1 MGEHGTLIRVRT
13 PPWLTILDDT
23 IAACTTHHR
32 SDLAGKLEKR
42 RSSLLEP
49 KLRVP
54 VIGEPN
60 QGKSQLVNALV
71 NAEVCA
77 VGDDVTTITPTT
89 VTHSATPSAALVT
102 DVSTSGRRAI
112 GPSNEPTRIPVPVD
126 EVAKRALVSQRA
138 GEEVR
143 AEVGL
148 PRELLAAG
156 LVLIDTPAINS
167 TGPLRTAT
175 TFAALASADAVL
187 MISDATGELCT
198 SELELLKQVT
208 SLCPVVT
215 VVLTKIDIVPRWR
228 VVAERNRARLAAAGL
243 RVKVVPVSATVRLA
257 AAKTGDKQ
265 LNEESGFGELV
276 RTLSQDVLGNSDAI
290 YRGATAVLAAQ
301 ATKQLM
307 EPLSAAL
314 TQVHGG
320 EQGHAQVQYRAAQ
333 HRLDELRRRTTRWQT
348 MLADEVADLISDV
361 EYDLRDRTRKIIRSA
376 DEFFDV
382 ADPAKTWE
390 EFSEWL
396 REALVETA
404 DVNFAWLVERFQWV
418 AEKIARQVA
427 LEEAVPEEFATDGLM
442 DHVGGLEPPRVEKF
456 TIGQQLFIGLRG
468 SYGGLL
474 MFGLATT
481 IAGLPLINPISLG
494 AGAAFGAK
502 SIWDERSGRLKR
514 RQAQAKGAAQ
524 RHVDDFF
531 LSYGK
536 ASRDTARQVQRKLRD
551 HFQAVVERLQTG
563 VAEQANA
570 AKRAAEAE
578 LAERR
583 RRSQE
588 ITAEVE
594 RLVKLHKRIQ
604 ALVGQGSPPPK
615 ELTA

>member
-1 MGEHGTLIRVRT
+1 MRT
-13 PPWLTILDDT
+13 PPWLTVLDDT
-23 IAACTTHHR
+23 IAACITHHR

-89 VTHSATPSAALVT
+89 VTHSPTPVAALVT
-102 DVSTSGRRAI
+102 EISTSGRRAI
-112 GPSNEPTRIPVPVD
+112 GPSSEPARIPVPVD
-126 EVAKRALVSQRA
+126 EVARRALAA
-138 GEEVR
+138 GPAEAGGEVY

-156 LVLIDTPAINS
+156 LVLIDTPPVNS
-167 TGPLRTAT
+167 TGPQRTAT

-187 MISDATGELCT
+187 MISDATGELRS
-198 SELELLKQVT
+198 SELDLLKEVS

-228 VVAERNRARLAAAGL
+228 AVAERNRARLAAAGL
-243 RVKVVPVSATVRLA
+243 VRVKVVPVSATVRLA
-257 AAKTGDKQ
+257 AARAGDKQ

-276 RTLSQDVLGNSDAI
+276 RTLSKDVLANSDAI
-290 YRGATAVLAAQ
+290 NRGATAVLAAQ

-307 EPLSAAL
+307 VPLTEAL
-314 TQVHGG
+314 TEVRTG
-320 EQGHAQVQYRAAQ
+320 EQGRAQVLYRAAQ

-382 ADPAKTWE
+382 ADPARTWD
-390 EFSEWL
+390 EFAEWL

-427 LEEAVPEEFATDGLM
+427 LEEAVPEDVATDGLL
-442 DHVGGLEPPRVEKF
+442 DHVGGLEPPRIEKF
-456 TIGQQLFIGLRG
+456 TIGQQVFVGLRG

-502 SIWDERSGRLKR
+502 SIWDERTGRLKR
-514 RQAQAKGAAQ
+514 RQAVAKQAAQ

-536 ASRDTARQVQRKLRD
+536 ASKDTARQVQRKLRD
-551 HFQAVVERLQTG
+551 HFQGVVERLQTG
-563 VAEQANA
+563 VAEQATA
-570 AKRAAEAE
+570 AKRAADAE

-588 ITAEVE
+588 IAAEVD
-594 RLVKLHKRIQ
+594 RLVGLHKRIQ
-604 ALVGQGSPPPK
+604 ALVGQSPSPK

>member
-1 MGEHGTLIRVRT
+1 MGEHGRLFRVRT
-13 PPWLTILDDT
+13 QPWLTVLDDT
-23 IAACTTHHR
+23 IAACVTHHR
-32 SDLAGKLEKR
+32 TDLAGKLEKR
-42 RSSLLEP
+42 RTSLLAP
-49 KLRVP
+49 TLRVP
-54 VIGEPN
+54 VIGELN

-71 NAEVCA
+71 NAPVCA

-89 VTHSATPSAALVT
+89 VTHAATPTAALVT
-102 DVSTSGRRAI
+102 DVPTSGRRAI
-112 GPSNEPTRIPVPVD
+112 GPSNEPTRVPIPVD
-126 EVAKRALVSQRA
+126 EVARRALESTSPDVH
-138 GEEVR
+138 

-148 PRELLAAG
+148 PRELLASG
-156 LVLIDTPAINS
+156 LVLVDTPGLGG
-167 TGPLRTAT
+167 TGAVGAT
-175 TFAALASADAVL
+175 TFAMLASADAVL
-187 MISDATGELCT
+187 VASDATCELCA
-198 SELELLKQVT
+198 SELDLLKQVT

-215 VVLTKIDIVPRWR
+215 VVLTKIDMVPRWR
-228 VVAERNRARLAAAGL
+228 RVAERNRARLAAAGL

-257 AAKTGDKQ
+257 AAKTGDRQ

-276 RTLSQDVLGNSDAI
+276 RTLSQDVLGNADAI
-290 YRGATAVLAAQ
+290 ARGATAVLAAQ
-301 ATKQLM
+301 ATTQLLG
-307 EPLSAAL
+307 PLSDAL
-314 TQVHGG
+314 TEAKTG
-320 EQGHAQVQYRAAQ
+320 EQGRAQVQWRAAQ

-348 MLADEVADLISDV
+348 MLSDEVADLISDV
-361 EYDLRDRTRKIIRSA
+361 EYDLRDRTRKIIRAA
-376 DEFFDV
+376 DEFFDA

-390 EFSEWL
+390 DFELWL
-396 REALVETA
+396 RDALIETA
-404 DVNFAWLVERFQWV
+404 DVNFSWLVERFGWV

-427 LEEAVPEEFATDGLM
+427 LDEAVPAELASDGLL
-442 DHVGGLEPPRVEKF
+442 DHVGGLEPPRIEKF
-456 TIGQQLFIGLRG
+456 TVGQQLFVGLRG

-514 RQAQAKGAAQ
+514 RQALAKATAQ

-551 HFQAVVERLQTG
+551 HFTAVVEKLQSG
-563 VAEQANA
+563 IAEQAAN

-583 RRSQE
+583 RHHQQ
-588 ITAEVE
+588 IATEVD
-594 RLVKLHKRIQ
+594 RLVGLHKRIQ
-604 ALVGQGSPPPK
+604 ALVGQGTRR

>member
-1 MGEHGTLIRVRT
+1 VRT
-13 PPWLTILDDT
+13 PPWLTVLDDT
-23 IAACTTHHR
+23 IAACITHHR

-42 RSSLLEP
+42 RSLLIEP

-71 NAEVCA
+71 NAEICA

-89 VTHSATPSAALVT
+89 VTHSATPTAALVT
-102 DVSTSGRRAI
+102 EVSASGRRAI

-126 EVAKRALVSQRA
+126 EVAQRALVSQRA
-138 GEEVR
+138 DADIR

-175 TFAALASADAVL
+175 TFAALAGADAVL
-187 MISDATGELCT
+187 MISDATGELCS
-198 SELELLKQVT
+198 SELDLLKQV
-208 SLCPVVT
+208 SALCPVVT

-228 VVAERNRARLAAAGL
+228 AVAERNRARIAAAGL
-243 RVKVVPVSATVRLA
+243 RVKVVPVSASVRLA
-257 AAKTGDKQ
+257 AVKTGDKQ
-265 LNEESGFGELV
+265 LNEESGFADLV

-307 EPLSAAL
+307 VPLTDAL
-314 TQVHGG
+314 TEIRAD
-320 EQGHAQVQYRAAQ
+320 EQGRAQVQYRAAQ

-348 MLADEVADLISDV
+348 MLSDEVADLISDV
-361 EYDLRDRTRKIIRSA
+361 EYDLRDRTRKIVRSA
-376 DEFFDV
+376 DEFFDA
-382 ADPAKTWE
+382 ADPAKTWD
-390 EFSEWL
+390 EFADWL
-396 REALVETA
+396 KEALVETA

-427 LEEAVPEEFATDGLM
+427 LEEAVPEELATEGLL
-442 DHVGGLEPPRVEKF
+442 DHVGGLTPPRIEKF
-456 TIGQQLFIGLRG
+456 TVGQQLFVGLRG

-502 SIWDERSGRLKR
+502 SVWDERSGRLKR
-514 RQAQAKGAAQ
+514 RQALAKQTAQ

-536 ASRDTARQVQRKLRD
+536 ASKDTARQVQRKLRD

-563 VAEQANA
+563 IAEQANV

-588 ITAEVE
+588 IATEVE
-594 RLVKLHKRIQ
+594 RLVGLHKRIQ
-604 ALVGQGSPPPK
+604 ALVGQSPPPK

>member
-1 MGEHGTLIRVRT
+1 MVEHGTLFRVRT
-13 PPWLTILDDT
+13 PPWLTVLDDT
-23 IAACTTHHR
+23 IAACITHHR

-42 RSSLLEP
+42 RSLLLEP

-89 VTHSATPSAALVT
+89 VTHSPTATAALVT
-102 DVSTSGRRAI
+102 DVPTSGRRAI
-112 GPSNEPTRIPVPVD
+112 GTSNEPTRIPVPVE
-126 EVAKRALVSQRA
+126 EVAARALVSQRA
-138 GEEVR
+138 DAEIH

-156 LVLIDTPAINS
+156 LVLIDTPAVNGS
-167 TGPLRTAT
+167 GPLRTAST
-175 TFAALASADAVL
+175 LAALATADAVL
-187 MISDATGELCT
+187 MISDATGELCG
-198 SELELLKQVT
+198 SELELLKQVCT
-208 SLCPVVT
+208 LCPVVT

-228 VVAERNRARLAAAGL
+228 AVAERNRARLAAAGL
-243 RVKVVPVSATVRLA
+243 RVKVVPVSAMVRLA

-276 RTLSQDVLGNSDAI
+276 RTLSKDVLGNSDVI
-290 YRGATAVLAAQ
+290 YRGATAMMTAQ
-301 ATKQLM
+301 ATQALM
-307 EPLSAAL
+307 GPLTEAL
-314 TQVHGG
+314 TEIRSG
-320 EQGHAQVQYRAAQ
+320 EQGRAQTQYRAAQ
-333 HRLDELRRRTTRWQT
+333 HRLDELRRRTSRWQT
-348 MLADEVADLISDV
+348 MLSDEVADLMSDV
-361 EYDLRDRTRKIIRSA
+361 EYDLRDRTRKIVRAA
-376 DEFFDV
+376 DEFFDA
-382 ADPAKTWE
+382 ADPARTWDD
-390 EFSEWL
+390 FAEWL

-456 TIGQQLFIGLRG
+456 TVGQQLFVGLRG

-481 IAGLPLINPISLG
+481 IAGMPLINPISLG

-514 RQAQAKGAAQ
+514 RQAVAKSTAQ
-524 RHVDDFF
+524 RYVDDFF

-536 ASRDTARQVQRKLRD
+536 ASKDTTRQVQRKLRD

-563 VAEQANA
+563 IAEQANA

-588 ITAEVE
+588 ITAEVD
-594 RLVKLHKRIQ
+594 RLVVLHRRIQ
-604 ALVGQGSPPPK
+604 ALVGQAPPPK

>member
-1 MGEHGTLIRVRT
+1 MRT
-13 PPWLTILDDT
+13 PPWLTVLDDT
-23 IAACTTHHR
+23 IAACITHHR
-32 SDLAGKLEKR
+32 SDLAGKLER
-42 RSSLLEP
+42 RRTSLLEP
-49 KLRVP
+49 KLRIP

-89 VTHSATPSAALVT
+89 VTHAATPTAALVT

-112 GPSNEPTRIPVPVD
+112 GPSNEPTRVPVPVE

-138 GEEVR
+138 GEDVR

-228 VVAERNRARLAAAGL
+228 AVAERNRARLAAAGL
-243 RVKVVPVSATVRLA
+243 RVKVVPVSATMRLA

-276 RTLSQDVLGNSDAI
+276 RALSQDVLANSDAI

-320 EQGHAQVQYRAAQ
+320 EQGRAQLQYRAAQ

-348 MLADEVADLISDV
+348 MLSDEVADLISDV

-382 ADPAKTWE
+382 ADPAKTWD
-390 EFSEWL
+390 EFAEWL
-396 REALVETA
+396 RDALVETA

-427 LEEAVPEEFATDGLM
+427 LEEAVPEEFATEGLM

-514 RQAQAKGAAQ
+514 RQAQAKTAAQ

-536 ASRDTARQVQRKLRD
+536 ASKDTARQVQRKLRD
-551 HFQAVVERLQTG
+551 HFQGVVERLQTG
-563 VAEQANA
+563 VTEQANA

-594 RLVKLHKRIQ
+594 RLVTLHKRIQ
-604 ALVGQGSPPPK
+604 ALVGQGTPPPK

>member
-1 MGEHGTLIRVRT
+1 VRT
-13 PPWLTILDDT
+13 PPWLTVLDDT
-23 IAACTTHHR
+23 IAACITHHR
-32 SDLAGKLEKR
+32 SDLAGKLER
-42 RSSLLEP
+42 RRTSLLEP
-49 KLRVP
+49 KLRIP

-77 VGDDVTTITPTT
+77 VGDDVTTITSTT
-89 VTHSATPSAALVT
+89 VTHSATPTAALVT

-112 GPSNEPTRIPVPVD
+112 GPSNEPTRVPVPVE

-138 GEEVR
+138 GEDVS

-228 VVAERNRARLAAAGL
+228 AVAERNRARLAAAGL
-243 RVKVVPVSATVRLA
+243 RVKVIPVSATMRLA

-276 RTLSQDVLGNSDAI
+276 RALSQDVLANSDAI

-320 EQGHAQVQYRAAQ
+320 EQGRAQLQYRAAQ

-348 MLADEVADLISDV
+348 MLSDEVADLISDV

-382 ADPAKTWE
+382 ADPAKTWD
-390 EFSEWL
+390 EFAEWL
-396 REALVETA
+396 RDALVETA

-427 LEEAVPEEFATDGLM
+427 LEEAVPEEFATEGLM

-514 RQAQAKGAAQ
+514 RQAQAKTAAQ

-536 ASRDTARQVQRKLRD
+536 ASKDTARQVQRKLRD
-551 HFQAVVERLQTG
+551 HFQGVVERLQTG
-563 VAEQANA
+563 VTEQANA

-594 RLVKLHKRIQ
+594 RLVTLHKRIQ
-604 ALVGQGSPPPK
+604 ALVGQGTPPPK

>member
-1 MGEHGTLIRVRT
+1 VRT
-13 PPWLTILDDT
+13 PPWLTVLDDT
-23 IAACTTHHR
+23 IAACITHHR

-42 RSSLLEP
+42 RSLLLEP

-77 VGDDVTTITPTT
+77 VGDDVTTITPTS
-89 VTHSATPSAALVT
+89 VTHSKTPVAALVT
-102 DVSTSGRRAI
+102 DVSASGRRAI
-112 GPSNEPTRIPVPVD
+112 GPSNEPARIPVPVE

-138 GEEVR
+138 DGEIR

-167 TGPLRTAT
+167 TAPLRTAT
-175 TFAALASADAVL
+175 TFAALATADAVL

-198 SELELLKQVT
+198 SELDLLKQVT
-208 SLCPVVT
+208 SVCPVVT

-228 VVAERNRARLAAAGL
+228 AVAERNRARLAAAGL

-276 RTLSQDVLGNSDAI
+276 RTLSKDVLGNSDAI
-290 YRGATAVLAAQ
+290 YRGATAVAAAQ
-301 ATKQLM
+301 ATRQLM
-307 EPLSAAL
+307 EPLTAAL
-314 TQVHGG
+314 TEIRGG
-320 EQGHAQVQYRAAQ
+320 EQGRAQVQYRAAQ

-348 MLADEVADLISDV
+348 MLGDEVADLISDV
-361 EYDLRDRTRKIIRSA
+361 EYDLRDRTRKIVRA
-376 DEFFDV
+376 GEEFFDT
-382 ADPAKTWE
+382 ADPAKTWD
-390 EFSEWL
+390 EFAEWL

-442 DHVGGLEPPRVEKF
+442 DHVGGLEAPRVEKF
-456 TIGQQLFIGLRG
+456 TIGQQVFVGLRG

-481 IAGLPLINPISLG
+481 IAGMPLINPISLG

-514 RQAQAKGAAQ
+514 RQAQAKQAAQ

-536 ASRDTARQVQRKLRD
+536 ASKDTARQVQRKLRD
-551 HFQAVVERLQTG
+551 HFQGVVERLQAG
-563 VAEQANA
+563 VTEQANV
-570 AKRAAEAE
+570 AKRAADAE

-588 ITAEVE
+588 VTAEVE
-594 RLVKLHKRIQ
+594 RLVKLHQRIQ
-604 ALVGQGSPPPK
+604 ALVGQSSPPK

>member
-1 MGEHGTLIRVRT
+1 VRT
-13 PPWLTILDDT
+13 PPWLTVLDDT
-23 IAACTTHHR
+23 IAACITHHR
-32 SDLAGKLEKR
+32 SDLAGKLER
-42 RSSLLEP
+42 RRTSLLEP
-49 KLRVP
+49 KLRIP

-89 VTHSATPSAALVT
+89 VTHAATPTAALVT

-112 GPSNEPTRIPVPVD
+112 GPSNEPTRVPVPVE

-138 GEEVR
+138 GEDVR

-228 VVAERNRARLAAAGL
+228 AVAERNRARLAAAGL
-243 RVKVVPVSATVRLA
+243 RVKVVPVSATMRLA

-276 RTLSQDVLGNSDAI
+276 RALSQDVLANSDAI

-320 EQGHAQVQYRAAQ
+320 EQGRAQLQYRAAQ

-348 MLADEVADLISDV
+348 MLSDEVADLISDV

-382 ADPAKTWE
+382 ADPAKTWD
-390 EFSEWL
+390 EFAEWL
-396 REALVETA
+396 RDALVETA

-427 LEEAVPEEFATDGLM
+427 LEEAVPEEFATEGLM

-514 RQAQAKGAAQ
+514 RQAQAKTAAQ

-536 ASRDTARQVQRKLRD
+536 ASKDTARQVQRKLRD
-551 HFQAVVERLQTG
+551 HFQGVVERLQTG
-563 VAEQANA
+563 VTEQANA

-594 RLVKLHKRIQ
+594 RLVTLHKRIQ
-604 ALVGQGSPPPK
+604 ALVGQGTPPPK

>member
-1 MGEHGTLIRVRT
+1 MGEHGTLVRVRT
-13 PPWLTILDDT
+13 QPWLSVLDDT
-23 IAACTTHHR
+23 IAACITHHR
-32 SDLAGKLEKR
+32 TDLAGRLERR
-42 RSSLLEP
+42 RSLLLEP

-54 VIGEPN
+54 VIGELN

-71 NAEVCA
+71 NANVCA

-89 VTHSATPSAALVT
+89 VTHSPKPVAALVA
-102 DVSTSGRRAI
+102 DVPTSGRRAI

-126 EVAKRALVSQRA
+126 EVAKRALVSTPD
-138 GEEVR
+138 VH

-156 LVLIDTPAINS
+156 LVLIDTPALNS
-167 TGPLRTAT
+167 TGALRTAS
-175 TFAALASADAVL
+175 TFAALATADAVL
-187 MISDATGELCT
+187 MITDATGELCS
-198 SELELLKQVT
+198 SELDLLKEVT

-228 VVAERNRARLAAAGL
+228 RVAERNRARLAAAGL
-243 RVKVVPVSATVRLA
+243 RVKVVPVSASVRLA
-257 AAKTGDKQ
+257 AAQTGDKQ

-276 RTLSQDVLGNSDAI
+276 RTLSQDVLKNGDAI
-290 YRGATAVLAAQ
+290 ARGATAVLAAQ
-301 ATKQLM
+301 ATKELIG
-307 EPLSAAL
+307 PLTTAL
-314 TQVHGG
+314 TEARTG
-320 EQGHAQVQYRAAQ
+320 EQGRAQTLYRAAQ

-348 MLADEVADLISDV
+348 MLSDEVADLISDV
-361 EYDLRDRTRKIIRSA
+361 EYDLRDRTRKIVRSA
-376 DEFFDV
+376 DEFFDT
-382 ADPAKTWE
+382 ADPAKTWDD
-390 EFSEWL
+390 FGDWL
-396 REALVETA
+396 RDALADTA
-404 DVNFAWLVERFQWV
+404 EVNFAWLVERFQWV

-427 LEEAVPEEFATDGLM
+427 LEEAVPEDVAAEGML
-442 DHVGGLEPPRVEKF
+442 DHVGGLEPPRIEKF
-456 TIGQQLFIGLRG
+456 TIGQQVFVGLRG

-481 IAGLPLINPISLG
+481 IAGMPLINPISLS

-514 RQAQAKGAAQ
+514 RQALAKQTAQ

-536 ASRDTARQVQRKLRD
+536 ASKDTARQVQRKLRD
-551 HFQAVVERLQTG
+551 HFQAVVERLQSG
-563 VAEQANA
+563 IAEQATV

-588 ITAEVE
+588 IAAEVD
-594 RLVKLHKRIQ
+594 RLAVLHKRIQ
-604 ALVGQGSPPPK
+604 ALVGQGAPR

>member
-1 MGEHGTLIRVRT
+1 MGEHGTLFRVRT
-13 PPWLTILDDT
+13 QPWLTVLDDT
-23 IAACTTHHR
+23 IAACMTHHR
-32 SDLAGKLEKR
+32 TDLAGKLEKR
-42 RSSLLEP
+42 RTSLLEP
-49 KLRVP
+49 TLRVP
-54 VIGEPN
+54 VIGELN

-71 NAEVCA
+71 NAPVCA

-89 VTHSATPSAALVT
+89 VTHATTPTAALVT
-102 DVSTSGRRAI
+102 DIPTSGRRAI
-112 GPSNEPTRIPVPVD
+112 GPSNEPTRVPVPVD
-126 EVAKRALVSQRA
+126 EVAKRALESSRA
-138 GEEVR
+138 DVH

-156 LVLIDTPAINS
+156 LVLIDTPGLGG
-167 TGPLRTAT
+167 TGAVGGAT
-175 TFAALASADAVL
+175 TFASIATADAVL
-187 MISDATGELCT
+187 VISDATCELCA
-198 SELELLKQVT
+198 SELDLLKQVS

-215 VVLTKIDIVPRWR
+215 VVLTKIDMVPRWR
-228 VVAERNRARLAAAGL
+228 KVAERNRARLAAAGL

-257 AAKTGDKQ
+257 AAKTGDRQ

-276 RTLSQDVLGNSDAI
+276 RTLSQDVLGNADAI
-290 YRGATAVLAAQ
+290 ARGATAVLAAQ
-301 ATKQLM
+301 ATTQLLG
-307 EPLSAAL
+307 PLSDAL
-314 TQVHGG
+314 TEAKTG
-320 EQGHAQVQYRAAQ
+320 EQGRAQVQWRAAQ

-348 MLADEVADLISDV
+348 MLSDEVADLISDV
-361 EYDLRDRTRKIIRSA
+361 EFDLRDRTRKIIRGA
-376 DEFFDV
+376 DEFFDI

-390 EFSEWL
+390 DFEIWL
-396 REALVETA
+396 RDALIETA
-404 DVNFAWLVERFQWV
+404 DVNFSWLVERFGWV

-427 LEEAVPEEFATDGLM
+427 LDEAVPQELASDGLL
-442 DHVGGLEPPRVEKF
+442 DHVGGLEPPRIEKF
-456 TIGQQLFIGLRG
+456 TVGQQLFVGLRG

-514 RQAQAKGAAQ
+514 RQALAKATAQ

-551 HFQAVVERLQTG
+551 HFTAVVEKLQSGIT
-563 VAEQANA
+563 EQATT

-583 RRSQE
+583 RRHQE
-588 ITAEVE
+588 IAAEVD
-594 RLVKLHKRIQ
+594 RLVVLHKRIQ
-604 ALVGQGSPPPK
+604 ALVGQQPR

>member
-1 MGEHGTLIRVRT
+1 MRT
-13 PPWLTILDDT
+13 PPWLTVLDDT
-23 IAACTTHHR
+23 IAACITHHR
-32 SDLAGKLEKR
+32 SDLAGRLEKR
-42 RSSLLEP
+42 RSLLLEP

-89 VTHSATPSAALVT
+89 VTHSQAPAAALVT
-102 DVSTSGRRAI
+102 EISTSGRRAI
-112 GPSNEPTRIPVPVD
+112 GPSNEPARIPVPV
-126 EVAKRALVSQRA
+126 EEIARRALA
-138 GEEVR
+138 APHPDGGDELH

-175 TFAALASADAVL
+175 TFAALSSADAVL
-187 MISDATGELCT
+187 MISDATGELRS

-228 VVAERNRARLAAAGL
+228 AVAERNRARLAAAGL

-257 AAKTGDKQ
+257 AARTGDKQ

-276 RTLSQDVLGNSDAI
+276 RTLSQDVLANSDAI
-290 YRGATAVLAAQ
+290 HRATTAVLAAQ

-307 EPLSAAL
+307 EPLTEAL
-314 TQVHGG
+314 TEVHTG
-320 EQGHAQVQYRAAQ
+320 EQGRAQLQYRAVQ
-333 HRLDELRRRTTRWQT
+333 HRLDELRRRTNRWQT
-348 MLADEVADLISDV
+348 MLGDEVADLLSDV
-361 EYDLRDRTRKIIRSA
+361 EYDLRDRTRKIVRA
-376 DEFFDV
+376 AEEFFDA
-382 ADPAKTWE
+382 ADPAKTWDD
-390 EFSEWL
+390 FAEWL

-427 LEEAVPEEFATDGLM
+427 LEEAVPEELATDGLLEHIG
-442 DHVGGLEPPRVEKF
+442 DLEPPRVEKF
-456 TIGQQLFIGLRG
+456 SVGQQLFIGLRG

-514 RQAQAKGAAQ
+514 RQAVAKQTAQ
-524 RHVDDFF
+524 RYVDDFF

-536 ASRDTARQVQRKLRD
+536 ASKDTARQVQRKLRD
-551 HFQAVVERLQTG
+551 HFQSVVERLQEG
-563 VAEQANA
+563 IAEQANA

-578 LAERR
+578 IAERR

-588 ITAEVE
+588 ITAEVQ
-594 RLVKLHKRIQ
+594 RLVGLHKRIQ
-604 ALVGQGSPPPK
+604 ALVGQSTPPK

>member
-1 MGEHGTLIRVRT
+1 VRT
-13 PPWLTILDDT
+13 PPWLTVLDDT
-23 IAACTTHHR
+23 IAACITHHR

-42 RSSLLEP
+42 RASLLEP

-89 VTHSATPSAALVT
+89 VTHSPTPTAALVT
-102 DVSTSGRRAI
+102 EVPTSGRRAI
-112 GPSNEPTRIPVPVD
+112 GPSNEPTRIPVPVE

-138 GEEVR
+138 DAEIR

-156 LVLIDTPAINS
+156 LVLVDTPAVNS
-167 TGPLRTAT
+167 SGPLRTAS
-175 TFAALASADAVL
+175 TFAALATADAVL
-187 MISDATGELCT
+187 MISDATGELCS
-198 SELELLKQVT
+198 SELDLLKQVT

-215 VVLTKIDIVPRWR
+215 VVLTKIDLVPRWR
-228 VVAERNRARLAAAGL
+228 AVAERNRARLAAAGL
-243 RVKVVPVSATVRLA
+243 RVKVVPVSAMVRLA

-276 RTLSQDVLGNSDAI
+276 RTLSKDVLGNSDVI
-290 YRGATAVLAAQ
+290 YRGATAMMTAQ
-301 ATKQLM
+301 VTKQLM
-307 EPLSAAL
+307 VPLTEAL
-314 TQVHGG
+314 TEIRTG
-320 EQGHAQVQYRAAQ
+320 EQGRAQTQYRAAQ

-348 MLADEVADLISDV
+348 MLSDEVADLISDV
-361 EYDLRDRTRKIIRSA
+361 EYDLRDRTRKIVRAA
-376 DEFFDV
+376 DEFFDS
-382 ADPAKTWE
+382 ADPAKTWD

-427 LEEAVPEEFATDGLM
+427 LEEAVPEEFATEGLM

-456 TIGQQLFIGLRG
+456 TIGQQLFVGLRG

-481 IAGLPLINPISLG
+481 IAGMPLINPISLG

-514 RQAQAKGAAQ
+514 RQAQAKQAAQ

-536 ASRDTARQVQRKLRD
+536 ASKDTARQVQRKLRD
-551 HFQAVVERLQTG
+551 HFQAVVERLQSG
-563 VAEQANA
+563 IAEQANT
-570 AKRAAEAE
+570 AKRAADAE

-588 ITAEVE
+588 IAVEVE
-594 RLVKLHKRIQ
+594 RLVGLHKRIQ
-604 ALVGQGSPPPK
+604 ALVGQAPPPK

>member
-1 MGEHGTLIRVRT
+1 MGQHGTLIRVRT
-13 PPWLTILDDT
+13 PPWLTVLDDT
-23 IAACTTHHR
+23 IAACITHQR
-32 SDLAGKLEKR
+32 TDLAGKLEKR
-42 RSSLLEP
+42 RALLLDP

-89 VTHSATPSAALVT
+89 VTHAATPTAALVT
-102 DVSTSGRRAI
+102 DVPASGRRAI
-112 GPSNEPTRIPVPVD
+112 GPAGEPTRTPVPVT
-126 EVAKRALVSQRA
+126 EIAGRALADTRD
-138 GEEVR
+138 ELR

-156 LVLIDTPAINS
+156 LVLIDTPALNS
-167 TGPLRTAT
+167 PGAAQTAT
-175 TFAALASADAVL
+175 TFAALATADAVL
-187 MISDATGELCT
+187 MTTDATGELRS
-198 SELELLKQVT
+198 SELDLLKQVT

-228 VVAERNRARLAAAGL
+228 TVAERNRARLAAAGL

-257 AAKTGDKQ
+257 AARTGDRE

-276 RTLSQDVLGNSDAI
+276 RTLSRDVLANGDAI
-290 YRGATAVLAAQ
+290 ARGATAVLAAQ
-301 ATKQLM
+301 ATTQLM
-307 EPLSAAL
+307 GPLSEAL
-314 TQVHGG
+314 TEARGG
-320 EQGHAQVQYRAAQ
+320 EQGRAQERYRAAQ

-348 MLADEVADLISDV
+348 MLADEVADLLSDV
-361 EYDLRDRTRKIIRSA
+361 EYDLRDRTRKIVRA
-376 DEFFDV
+376 AEEFFDV
-382 ADPAKTWE
+382 ADPAKTWDD
-390 EFSEWL
+390 FGDWL
-396 REALVETA
+396 RDALADTA
-404 DVNFAWLVERFQWV
+404 DVNFAWLVERFGWV

-427 LEEAVPEEFATDGLM
+427 LDEAVPEEVAADGVL
-442 DHVGGLEPPRVEKF
+442 DHVGGLEPPRIEKF
-456 TIGQQLFIGLRG
+456 TVGQQVFVGLRG

-481 IAGLPLINPISLG
+481 IAGMPLINPISLS

-514 RQAQAKGAAQ
+514 RQAMAKQTAQ

-536 ASRDTARQVQRKLRD
+536 ASKDTTRQVQRKLRD

-563 VAEQANA
+563 IAEQATSA
-570 AKRAAEAE
+570 RRAAEAE
-578 LAERR
+578 LADRR

-588 ITAEVE
+588 IAAEVD
-594 RLVKLHKRIQ
+594 RIAGLHRRIQ
-604 ALVGQGSPPPK
+604 ALVGQGPQR

>member
-1 MGEHGTLIRVRT
+1 MGEHGTLFRVRT
-13 PPWLTILDDT
+13 PPWLTVLDDT
-23 IAACTTHHR
+23 IAACITHHR
-32 SDLAGKLEKR
+32 TDLAGKLER
-42 RSSLLEP
+42 RRTSLLEP

-89 VTHSATPSAALVT
+89 VTHAKVPAAALVT
-102 DVSTSGRRAI
+102 DVSASGRRAI

-126 EVAKRALVSQRA
+126 EVAQRALVSQRTEQ
-138 GEEVR
+138 GGDVHV
-143 AEVGL
+143 EVGL

-167 TGPLRTAT
+167 TGPLQGAT

-187 MISDATGELCT
+187 MITDATGELCS
-198 SELELLKQVT
+198 SELDLLKEVT

-228 VVAERNRARLAAAGL
+228 AVAERNRARLAAAGL

-276 RTLSQDVLGNSDAI
+276 RTLSKDVLANSDAI
-290 YRGATAVLAAQ
+290 YRGATAVLTAQ

-307 EPLSAAL
+307 VPLTAAL
-314 TQVHGG
+314 TEIHAG
-320 EQGHAQVQYRAAQ
+320 EQGRAQERYRAAQ
-333 HRLDELRRRTTRWQT
+333 HRLDELRRRTTKWQT
-348 MLADEVADLISDV
+348 MLSDEVTDLISDV
-361 EYDLRDRTRKIIRSA
+361 EYDLRDRTRKIIRNA
-376 DEFFDV
+376 DEFFDA
-382 ADPAKTWE
+382 ADPAKTWDD
-390 EFSEWL
+390 FAEWL

-427 LEEAVPEEFATDGLM
+427 LEEAVPEEFATDGLL

-456 TIGQQLFIGLRG
+456 TVGQQLFVGLRG

-514 RQAQAKGAAQ
+514 RQALAKQTAQ

-536 ASRDTARQVQRKLRD
+536 ASKDTARQVQRKLRD
-551 HFQAVVERLQTG
+551 HFQGVVERLQTG
-563 VAEQANA
+563 ITEQANA

-578 LAERR
+578 IAERR

-588 ITAEVE
+588 ITVEVE
-594 RLVKLHKRIQ
+594 RLVVLHKRIQ
-604 ALVGQGSPPPK
+604 ALVGQAPPK

>member
-1 MGEHGTLIRVRT
+1 VRT
-13 PPWLTILDDT
+13 PPWLTVLDDT
-23 IAACTTHHR
+23 IAACITHHR

-42 RSSLLEP
+42 RASLLEP

-89 VTHSATPSAALVT
+89 VTHSATPTAALVT
-102 DVSTSGRRAI
+102 DVSSSGRRAI
-112 GPSNEPTRIPVPVD
+112 GPSSEQARTPVPVT
-126 EVAKRALVSQRA
+126 EVARRALAAQRA
-138 GEEVR
+138 ENGANVY

-156 LVLIDTPAINS
+156 LVLVDTPAINS

-175 TFAALASADAVL
+175 TFSALASADAVL
-187 MISDATGELCT
+187 MITDATGELCG

-228 VVAERNRARLAAAGL
+228 AVAERNRARLAAAGL

-257 AAKTGDKQ
+257 AARTGDKQ

-290 YRGATAVLAAQ
+290 HRAAAAVLAAQ

-307 EPLSAAL
+307 APLSTAL
-314 TQVHGG
+314 TEIHTG
-320 EQGHAQVQYRAAQ
+320 EQGRAQVQYRAAT
-333 HRLDELRRRTTRWQT
+333 HRLEELRRRTTRWQT
-348 MLADEVADLISDV
+348 MLGDEVADLLSDV
-361 EYDLRDRTRKIIRSA
+361 EYDLRDRTRKIVRSA
-376 DEFFDV
+376 EEFFDV
-382 ADPAKTWE
+382 ADPAKTWDD
-390 EFSEWL
+390 FAEWL
-396 REALVETA
+396 REALAETA
-404 DVNFAWLVERFQWV
+404 DINFAWLVERFQWV

-427 LEEAVPEEFATDGLM
+427 LEEAVPEDVATDGLL
-442 DHVGGLEPPRVEKF
+442 DHIGELEPPRVEKF

-502 SIWDERSGRLKR
+502 SIWDERTGRLKR
-514 RQAQAKGAAQ
+514 RQALAKQAAQ

-536 ASRDTARQVQRKLRD
+536 ASKDTARQVQRKLRD
-551 HFQAVVERLQTG
+551 HFQAVVERMQSGIT
-563 VAEQANA
+563 EQANA

-578 LAERR
+578 IAERR

-588 ITAEVE
+588 IKAEVD
-594 RLVKLHKRIQ
+594 RLVSLHKRIQ
-604 ALVGQGSPPPK
+604 ALVGQSPTRK

>member
-1 MGEHGTLIRVRT
+1 MGEHGTLVRVRT
-13 PPWLTILDDT
+13 QPWLSVLDDT
-23 IAACTTHHR
+23 IAACITHHR
-32 SDLAGKLEKR
+32 TDLAGRLEKR
-42 RSSLLEP
+42 RSLLLEP

-54 VIGEPN
+54 VIGELN

-71 NAEVCA
+71 NANVCA

-89 VTHSATPSAALVT
+89 VTHSPKPVAALVA
-102 DVSTSGRRAI
+102 DVPTSGRRAI

-126 EVAKRALVSQRA
+126 EVAKRALVSTPD
-138 GEEVR
+138 VH

-156 LVLIDTPAINS
+156 LVLIDTPALNS
-167 TGPLRTAT
+167 TGALRTAS
-175 TFAALASADAVL
+175 TFAALATADAVL
-187 MISDATGELCT
+187 MITDATGELCT
-198 SELELLKQVT
+198 SELDLLKEVT

-228 VVAERNRARLAAAGL
+228 RVAERNRARLAAAGL
-243 RVKVVPVSATVRLA
+243 RVKVVPVSASVRLA
-257 AAKTGDKQ
+257 AAQTGDKQ

-276 RTLSQDVLGNSDAI
+276 RTLSQDVLRNGDAI
-290 YRGATAVLAAQ
+290 ARGATAVLAAQ
-301 ATKQLM
+301 ATKELIG
-307 EPLSAAL
+307 PLTTAL
-314 TQVHGG
+314 TEARTG
-320 EQGHAQVQYRAAQ
+320 EQGRAQTLYRAAQ

-348 MLADEVADLISDV
+348 MLSDEVADLISDV
-361 EYDLRDRTRKIIRSA
+361 EYDLRDRTRKIVRTA
-376 DEFFDV
+376 DEFFDA
-382 ADPAKTWE
+382 ADPAKTWD
-390 EFSEWL
+390 WL
-396 REALVETA
+396 RDALADTA
-404 DVNFAWLVERFQWV
+404 EVNFAWLVERFQWV

-427 LEEAVPEEFATDGLM
+427 LEEAVPEDVAAEGML
-442 DHVGGLEPPRVEKF
+442 DHVGGLEPPRIEKF
-456 TIGQQLFIGLRG
+456 TIGQQVFVGLRG

-481 IAGLPLINPISLG
+481 IAGMPLINPISLS

-514 RQAQAKGAAQ
+514 RQALAKQTAQ

-536 ASRDTARQVQRKLRD
+536 ASKDTARQVQRKLRD
-551 HFQAVVERLQTG
+551 HFQAVVERLQSG
-563 VAEQANA
+563 IAEQATV

-588 ITAEVE
+588 IAAEVD
-594 RLVKLHKRIQ
+594 RLAGLHKRIQ
-604 ALVGQGSPPPK
+604 ALVGQAAPR

>member
-1 MGEHGTLIRVRT
+1 M
-13 PPWLTILDDT
+13 
-23 IAACTTHHR
+23 
-32 SDLAGKLEKR
+32 
-42 RSSLLEP
+42 
-49 KLRVP
+49 
-54 VIGEPN
+54 
-60 QGKSQLVNALV
+60 
-71 NAEVCA
+71 
-77 VGDDVTTITPTT
+77 
-89 VTHSATPSAALVT
+89 
-102 DVSTSGRRAI
+102 
-112 GPSNEPTRIPVPVD
+112 PVD
-126 EVAKRALVSQRA
+126 EIARRALASQRA
-138 GEEVR
+138 DAGGEVH

-175 TFAALASADAVL
+175 TFAALATADAVL

-208 SLCPVVT
+208 SVCPVVT

-228 VVAERNRARLAAAGL
+228 AVAERNRARLAAAGL

-257 AAKTGDKQ
+257 AVKAGDQQ

-276 RTLSQDVLGNSDAI
+276 RTLSQDVLANSDAI
-290 YRGATAVLAAQ
+290 YRGTTAVMTAQ
-301 ATKQLM
+301 VTKELM
-307 EPLSAAL
+307 EPLTTAL

-320 EQGHAQVQYRAAQ
+320 EHGHAHVQYRAAQ

-348 MLADEVADLISDV
+348 MLSDEVADLISDV

-376 DEFFDV
+376 DEFFDA
-382 ADPAKTWE
+382 ADPAKTWDD
-390 EFSEWL
+390 FAEWL
-396 REALVETA
+396 RDALVETA

-427 LEEAVPEEFATDGLM
+427 LEEAVPEEFATEGLM

-514 RQAQAKGAAQ
+514 RQAQAKSAAQ

-536 ASRDTARQVQRKLRD
+536 ASKDTARQVQRKLRD
-551 HFQAVVERLQTG
+551 HFQSVVERLQTG

-570 AKRAAEAE
+570 AKRAADAE
-578 LAERR
+578 VAERR

-594 RLVKLHKRIQ
+594 RLVTLHKRIQ
-604 ALVGQGSPPPK
+604 ALVGQGALPPK

>member
-1 MGEHGTLIRVRT
+1 MRT
-13 PPWLTILDDT
+13 PPWLTVLDDT
-23 IAACTTHHR
+23 IAACITHHR
-32 SDLAGKLEKR
+32 SDLAGRLEKR
-42 RSSLLEP
+42 RSLLLEP

-89 VTHSATPSAALVT
+89 VTHAKTAAAALVT
-102 DVSTSGRRAI
+102 DVSSAGRRAI
-112 GPSNEPTRIPVPVD
+112 GPSSEAARTPVPV
-126 EVAKRALVSQRA
+126 EEIARRALASRHA
-138 GEEVR
+138 DGGGEVH

-156 LVLIDTPAINS
+156 LMLIDTPAINS

-187 MISDATGELCT
+187 MISDATGELCS

-257 AAKTGDKQ
+257 AARTGDKQ

-290 YRGATAVLAAQ
+290 HRATTAVMTAQ
-301 ATKQLM
+301 VTKQLM
-307 EPLSAAL
+307 EPLTEAL
-314 TQVHGG
+314 TEIRTS
-320 EQGHAQVQYRAAQ
+320 EQGRAQVVYRAAQ

-361 EYDLRDRTRKIIRSA
+361 EYDLRDRTRKIVRAA
-376 DEFFDV
+376 DEFFDA
-382 ADPAKTWE
+382 ADPGKTWDD
-390 EFSEWL
+390 FAEWL

-427 LEEAVPEEFATDGLM
+427 LEEAIPEELATDGLL
-442 DHVGGLEPPRVEKF
+442 DHIGDLEPPRVEKF
-456 TIGQQLFIGLRG
+456 TVGQQLFIGLRG

-514 RQAQAKGAAQ
+514 RQALAKQAAQ

-536 ASRDTARQVQRKLRD
+536 ASKDTARQVQRKLRD
-551 HFQAVVERLQTG
+551 HFQSVVERLQEG
-563 VAEQANA
+563 IAEQATA

-578 LAERR
+578 IAERR

-588 ITAEVE
+588 ITTEVE
-594 RLVKLHKRIQ
+594 RLAGLHKRIQ
-604 ALVGQGSPPPK
+604 ALVGQSPARK

>member
-1 MGEHGTLIRVRT
+1 VRT
-13 PPWLTILDDT
+13 PPWLTVLDDT
-23 IAACTTHHR
+23 IAACVTHHR

-42 RSSLLEP
+42 RASLLEP
-49 KLRVP
+49 KLRIP

-89 VTHSATPSAALVT
+89 VTHSATPTAALVT
-102 DVSTSGRRAI
+102 DVSASGPRAI
-112 GPSNEPTRIPVPVD
+112 GPSNEPTRTPVPID
-126 EVAKRALVSQRA
+126 EVARRALVSQRA
-138 GEEVR
+138 GEDVR

-167 TGPLRTAT
+167 AGPLRTAS

-187 MISDATGELCT
+187 MISDATGELRT
-198 SELELLKQVT
+198 SELELLKQVA
-208 SLCPVVT
+208 SLCPVVI

-228 VVAERNRARLAAAGL
+228 AVAERNRARIAAAGL
-243 RVKVVPVSATVRLA
+243 RIKVVPVSATVRLA

-276 RTLSQDVLGNSDAI
+276 RTLSQDVLANSDAI

-314 TQVHGG
+314 TQVHDG
-320 EQGHAQVQYRAAQ
+320 EQGRAQLQYRAAQ

-348 MLADEVADLISDV
+348 MLSDEVADLISDV

-382 ADPAKTWE
+382 ADPARTWD
-390 EFSEWL
+390 EFAEWL
-396 REALVETA
+396 RDALVETA

-427 LEEAVPEEFATDGLM
+427 LEEAVPEELATEGLM

-514 RQAQAKGAAQ
+514 RQAQAKSAAQ

-536 ASRDTARQVQRKLRD
+536 ASKDTARQVQRKLRD
-551 HFQAVVERLQTG
+551 HFQSVVERLQTG
-563 VAEQANA
+563 VTEQANA
-570 AKRAAEAE
+570 ARRAAEAE

-588 ITAEVE
+588 ITVEVE
-594 RLVKLHKRIQ
+594 RLVTLHKRIQ